1 MGKLNQPIKTILEYF
16 LNVKLVGLHFQ
27 DSTLSSKEV
36 IILSRAGKLMISDL
50 NIHIEFSPNFFDFT
64 IDPGRIC
71 ITNNEDELIVDAKY
85 FGKFTRSIFKNN
97 YSTQL
102 NFSEIVISDLT
113 DIHNKPYNNGLVT
126 YSNRKS
132 EQADYIAFDLNFDNS
147 SLLQAS
153 SDQDSGKVK
162 ITGKN
167 IPLGAYTIFEK
178 IAPDNGLVEFFQKFV
193 KNGHITEMDFLLDI
207 KREILTKDSLIGKA
221 KIQNLDFS
229 YDPDLPQLKNMDM
242 DIDVLDSD
250 ITFMLCAK
258 HTSPLKK
265 NLRQAY

>member
-1 MGKLNQPIKTILEYF
+1 MKILSKILALIILVFAGFYGLFLGATMGKLNQPIKTILEYF
-16 LNVKLVGLHFQ
+16 LNVELVGLHFQ

-50 NIHIEFSPNFFDFT
+50 NLHIEFLPDSFDFT

-71 ITNNEDELIVDAKY
+71 ITNNEDELIVDVKY

-132 EQADYIAFDLNFDNS
+132 EQADHIAFDLNFDNS

-178 IAPDNGLVEFFQKFV
+178 IAPDNGLVEFFQKF
-193 KNGHITEMDFLLDI
+193 E
-207 KREILTKDSLIGKA
+207 LI
-221 KIQNLDFS
+221 
-229 YDPDLPQLKNMDM
+229 
-242 DIDVLDSD
+242 
-250 ITFMLCAK
+250 
-258 HTSPLKK
+258 
-265 NLRQAY
+265 